1 MTRRSR
7 VMSLWNYFD
16 LPSHE
21 LWYFISQKPL
31 FQKFHFK
38 NNSIWWTMQ
47 QILRNDF
54 EKWYI
59 MALVP
64 WYIISQ
70 NHFSKFGCLCFVYIH
85 LQWWAGPYNLDQ
97 PTQPQC
103 WVLLSQPAPIHRE
116 YEKNIS
122 RKLIYILLILKC
134 SFLYTLVSMSDYEN
148 KTGIVCQTKDI

>member
-54 EKWYI
+54 EKWFWEMIYHGTSPMI
-59 MALVP
+59 
-64 WYIISQ
+64 Y
-70 NHFSKFGCLCFVYIH
+70 HFSKSFLKIWLFMFCLHSLAMLGRPIH
-85 LQWWAGPYNLDQ
+85 SRKAD
-97 PTQPQC
+97 TAT
-103 WVLLSQPAPIHRE
+103 LLSHFSQVRLI
-116 YEKNIS
+116 KNRCLLFDFEHSQRTIS
-122 RKLIYILLILKC
+122 VGLPY
-134 SFLYTLVSMSDYEN
+134 FL
-148 KTGIVCQTKDI
+148 GF